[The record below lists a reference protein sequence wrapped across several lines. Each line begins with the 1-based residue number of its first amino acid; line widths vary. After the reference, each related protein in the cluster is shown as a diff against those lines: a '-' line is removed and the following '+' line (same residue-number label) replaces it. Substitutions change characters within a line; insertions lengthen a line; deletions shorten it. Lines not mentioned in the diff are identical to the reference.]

1 MWKRNGLPWRA
12 KGTIDRKGLVFPMLK
27 LVLPA
32 IFCAS
37 ALIAAERPPLVPQR
51 WSGDLNVPD
60 PVACSVDAQG
70 RVFVTRTARRKTA
83 DLDIRQW
90 SEWIPDDVGLISV
103 AAKSA
108 FLRAKLAPGM
118 LRAPRGDLRDWN
130 GDGSIDWQDLA
141 VPAERILL
149 LEDRD
154 GNGTADHLGEF
165 AGGFASDV
173 TGIAA
178 GVLAINGNVYA
189 TIAPDLWKL
198 TDRDGDGKADHR
210 ESLVHG
216 FGIHLAYAGHD
227 MHGLTRGPDGRIYWT
242 IGDKGVQVQRRE
254 DGRTF
259 SFPHEGCVLRCE
271 LDGSRFEVFAHGLRN
286 VQEIAFNETGDL
298 FGVDNDA
305 DKPGEK
311 ERLVWILPESD
322 SGWRCSWQ
330 YMKDWCPWTSE
341 GRWQTKH
348 GTQPIFLTPPIAL
361 SHDGPSGF
369 ACNPGTALAPEWNG
383 WFFLNQFPSGHMN
396 ALRLVQEGSGWQLA
410 EDVRVSRGIMGVGMS
425 WGPDGALYYTDWE
438 SGYELNG
445 KGAVWRA
452 DVAAA
457 QRHPLREEVRNLL
470 AAGFKDIPEAR
481 LAELLSHADQR
492 VRCGAQWELADRGA
506 WTVLQSAAG
515 QAGQRLAQLHGLW
528 GLGQGWRSGRLVD
541 ARILADAMTDPD
553 PEVRVAAARVAPE
566 SPSSTST
573 DDSLV
578 RLLADSSPR
587 VRLAAAL
594 ACGPRRIKAA
604 VPALLR
610 LADPAPEPFTRHA
623 VVTGLAGCADPAE
636 LSALAADPDV
646 SRRAV
651 AVLALGR
658 LRDADTARFLGDA
671 EPRIAETAAIAIH
684 DGGGIPEAL
693 PSLAAFLGKAPA
705 SAPESVLRR
714 ALAAQVRSGTTA
726 AATTVVAFALR
737 PDHALPLRRLALELL
752 RDWTSPSRL
761 DSADGMARQLPER
774 NADTA
779 RVALQ
784 DEGVL
789 PGLLALEQ
797 PALQAAALEV
807 ALAHK
812 LPVPAHR
819 LTAAISDA
827 ALAPAT
833 RQAALRLLAGSHG
846 SSPGVRDAITTAI
859 SDKNNDV
866 AIAALESFRQI
877 NPAST
882 PAECERILRESSPVR
897 LQQAACR
904 ILGELKTPEA
914 ARVLSDRMS
923 QPSLSAALLL
933 DFADAAEAYPE
944 LAPALQK
951 LTAAPDDAPI
961 AVAWRDC
968 LEGGDPVA
976 GRRIC
981 LTDVSAGCVACH
993 RFDTNPGSG
1002 IGPALHEIGSL
1013 RDRAALLESLINPS
1027 AAIADGFG
1035 IVTATL
1041 TDGSVVAGTL
1051 AASSDSTVTIRL
1063 PEGEIRR
1070 IERSQIR
1077 EMPPPVSGMPPMDA
1091 ILSRRDL
1098 RDVVAYLSSLK
1109 SKPKR

>member
-1 MWKRNGLPWRA
+1 
-12 KGTIDRKGLVFPMLK
+12 MLK
-27 LVLPA
+27 LAIPA
-32 IFCAS
+32 IFCAP
-37 ALIAAERPPLVPQR
+37 ALMAAERPPLVPQR

-70 RVFVTRTARRKTA
+70 RVFVTRTSRRKTA

-90 SEWIPDDVGLISV
+90 SEWIPDDVGLTSV

-118 LRAPRGDLRDWN
+118 LRGPRGDLRDWN

-178 GVLAINGNVYA
+178 GVLAINGDVYA
-189 TIAPDLWKL
+189 TIAPDLWL
-198 TDRDGDGKADHR
+198 VADRDGDGKAEHR
-210 ESLVHG
+210 EALVHG

-254 DGRTF
+254 DGHIV

-271 LDGSRFEVFAHGLRN
+271 PDGSRFEVFAHGLRN
-286 VQEIAFNETGDL
+286 VQEIAFNEAGDL

-341 GRWQTKH
+341 GRWQTQH
-348 GTQPIFLTPPIAL
+348 GAQPIFLTPPIAL

-369 ACNPGTALAPEWNG
+369 ASNPGTALAPEWNG

-396 ALRLVQEGSGWQLA
+396 ALRLVQEGSGWRLA
-410 EDVRVSRGIMGVGMS
+410 EDVRVSSGIMGVGMS

-452 DVAAA
+452 DVTSA

-470 AAGFKDIPEAR
+470 AAGFKALPEPR

-492 VRCGAQWELADRGA
+492 IRCGAQWELADRGA

-515 QAGQRLAQLHGLW
+515 QSGQRLAQLHGLW
-528 GLGQGWRSGRLVD
+528 GLGQGWRSGRHAD
-541 ARILADAMTDPD
+541 SRILADAMADPD
-553 PEVRVAAARVAPE
+553 PEIRVAAARVATE
-566 SPSSTST
+566 ASSSTST
-573 DDSLV
+573 DEALV

-604 VPALLR
+604 VPVLLR
-610 LADPAPEPFTRHA
+610 LADPELEPFTRHA
-623 VVTGLAGCADPAE
+623 IVTGLAGCADPAE
-636 LSALAADPDV
+636 LSALAADPAV

-651 AVLALGR
+651 AVLALAR
-658 LRDADTARFLGDA
+658 LRHAATAQFLNDSN
-671 EPRIAETAAIAIH
+671 PRIAEAAAIAIH
-684 DGGGIPEAL
+684 DGDGIPEAL
-693 PSLAAFLGKAPA
+693 PSLADFLGKARA
-705 SAPESVLRR
+705 SEPESVLRR
-714 ALAAQVRSGTTA
+714 ALAAQLRSGTAA
-726 AATTVVAFALR
+726 AATTVAAFALS
-737 PDHALPLRRLALELL
+737 PDHAIPIRRLALDLL

-774 NADTA
+774 NAEAA
-779 RVALQ
+779 RTALQ
-784 DEGVL
+784 PFV

-797 PALQAAALEV
+797 PVLQAAALDV
-807 ALAHK
+807 ALAHQ
-812 LPVPAHR
+812 LPFPAER
-819 LTAAISDA
+819 LTTALADA

-833 RQAALRLLAGSHG
+833 RQAAIRLLAASHG
-846 SSPGVRDAITTAI
+846 SSPGVLHAITSAI
-859 SDKNNDV
+859 RDKDNGV
-866 AIAALESFRQI
+866 AITALDSFRHI
-877 NPAST
+877 NPAAT
-882 PAECERILRESSPVR
+882 PAECDRLLRERAPVR

-914 ARVLSDRMS
+914 GHVLGARMS
-923 QPSLSAALLL
+923 EPSLPAALLL
-933 DFADAAEAYPE
+933 DFREAAGSYPE

-951 LTAAPDDAPI
+951 LTAVPDDAPI

-968 LEGGDPVA
+968 LEGGDPAA

-981 LTDVSAGCVACH
+981 LSDVSAGCVACH

-1013 RDRAALLESLINPS
+1013 RDRAALLESLLNPS
-1027 AAIADGFG
+1027 ATVADGFG

-1051 AASSDSTVTIRL
+1051 AASSETNVTIRL

-1077 EMPPPVSGMPPMDA
+1077 EMPPPVSGMPPMEA
-1091 ILSRRDL
+1091 ILSRREL
-1098 RDVVAYLSSLK
+1098 RDTVAYLSSLK
-1109 SKPKR
+1109 SKQKR

>member
-1 MWKRNGLPWRA
+1 M
-12 KGTIDRKGLVFPMLK
+12 
-27 LVLPA
+27 
-32 IFCAS
+32 
-37 ALIAAERPPLVPQR
+37 AAERPPLVPQR

-70 RVFVTRTARRKTA
+70 RVFVTRTSRRKTA

-90 SEWIPDDVGLISV
+90 SEWIPDDVGLTSV

-118 LRAPRGDLRDWN
+118 LRGPRGDLRDWN
-130 GDGSIDWQDLA
+130 GDGSVDWQDLA

-189 TIAPDLWKL
+189 TIAPDLWL
-198 TDRDGDGKADHR
+198 VADRDGDGKADHR

-242 IGDKGVQVQRRE
+242 IGDKGVHVQRRE

-271 LDGSRFEVFAHGLRN
+271 PDGSRFEVFAHGLRN

-341 GRWQTKH
+341 GRWQTQH

-369 ACNPGTALAPEWNG
+369 ASNPGTALAPEWNG

-396 ALRLVQEGSGWQLA
+396 ALRLVQEGSAWRLA
-410 EDVRVSRGIMGVGMS
+410 EDVRVSSGIMGVGMS

-470 AAGFKDIPEAR
+470 AAGFKALPEPR
-481 LAELLSHADQR
+481 LAELLSHPDQR
-492 VRCGAQWELADRGA
+492 VRCGAQWELADRSA
-506 WTVLQSAAG
+506 WNVLQSAAG

-528 GLGQGWRSGRLVD
+528 GLGQGWRSGRLED
-541 ARILADAMTDPD
+541 SRTLAAAMAYPD
-553 PEVRVAAARVAPE
+553 PEVRVAAARVATE
-566 SPSSTST
+566 SPSSANT
-573 DDSLV
+573 DEALV

-594 ACGPRRIKAA
+594 ACGPRKIKSA
-604 VPALLR
+604 VPVLLR
-610 LADPAPEPFTRHA
+610 MAEPDPEPFTRHA
-623 VVTGLAGCADPAE
+623 IVTGLAGCADPAE
-636 LSALAADPDV
+636 LAALATDP
-646 SRRAV
+646 AV
-651 AVLALGR
+651 GCREAAVLALAR
-658 LRDADTARFLGDA
+658 LRHAATAQFLNDSN
-671 EPRIAETAAIAIH
+671 PRITEAAAIAIH
-684 DGGGIPEAL
+684 DGEGIPEAL
-693 PSLAAFLGKAPA
+693 PFLVAFLGKAQA
-705 SAPESVLRR
+705 SEPESVLRR
-714 ALAAQVRSGTTA
+714 ALAAQLRSGTTA
-726 AATTVVAFALR
+726 AATAIAAFALS
-737 PDHALPLRRLALELL
+737 PDHTLPIRRLALDLL

-774 NADTA
+774 NAEAA
-779 RVALQ
+779 RTALQ
-784 DEGVL
+784 PFV
-789 PGLLALEQ
+789 PGLLALEE
-797 PALQAAALEV
+797 PILQAAALEV
-807 ALAHK
+807 ALAHQ
-812 LPVPAHR
+812 LPFPAER
-819 LTAAISDA
+819 LTAAIRDPS
-827 ALAPAT
+827 LAPAT
-833 RQAALRLLAGSHG
+833 RQAALRLLAARHG
-846 SSPGVRDAITTAI
+846 SSPGVRNAITTAI
-859 SDKNNDV
+859 RDKDNGV

-877 NPAST
+877 DPAAT
-882 PAECERILRESSPVR
+882 PAECDRILRERSAIR

-904 ILGELKTPEA
+904 TLGELKTPEA
-914 ARVLSDRMS
+914 ARVLGARMS
-923 QPSLSAALLL
+923 EPPVPAALLL
-933 DFADAAEAYPE
+933 DFREAAASYPE
-944 LAPALQK
+944 LAPVLQK
-951 LTAAPDDAPI
+951 LTAVPDGAPI

-968 LEGGDPVA
+968 LEGGDPAA

-993 RFDTNPGSG
+993 RFDANPGSG
-1002 IGPALHEIGSL
+1002 IGPALNEIGSL
-1013 RDRAALLESLINPS
+1013 RDRAALLESLLNPS
-1027 AAIADGFG
+1027 ATVADGFG

-1041 TDGSVVAGTL
+1041 IDGSVVAGTL
-1051 AASSDSTVTIRL
+1051 AASSESNVTIRL

-1070 IERSQIR
+1070 IDRSQIR
-1077 EMPPPVSGMPPMDA
+1077 EMPPPVSGMPPMEA

-1098 RDVVAYLSSLK
+1098 RDIVAYLSSLK

>member
-1 MWKRNGLPWRA
+1 
-12 KGTIDRKGLVFPMLK
+12 MLK

-37 ALIAAERPPLVPQR
+37 ALMAAERPSLVPQR

-70 RVFVTRTARRKTA
+70 RVFVTRTSRRKTA

-90 SEWIPDDVGLISV
+90 SEWIPDDVGLTSV

-118 LRAPRGDLRDWN
+118 LRGPRGDLRDWN

-165 AGGFASDV
+165 AGGFASHV

-189 TIAPDLWKL
+189 TIAPDLWL
-198 TDRDGDGKADHR
+198 VADRDGDGKAEHR

-242 IGDKGVQVQRRE
+242 IGDKGVHVQRRE

-271 LDGSRFEVFAHGLRN
+271 PDGSRFEVFAHGLRN

-341 GRWQTKH
+341 GRWQTQH
-348 GTQPIFLTPPIAL
+348 ATQPIFLTPPIAL

-396 ALRLVQEGSGWQLA
+396 ALRLVQEGSAWRLA
-410 EDVRVSRGIMGVGMS
+410 EDVRVSSGIMGVGMS

-452 DVAAA
+452 DVTAA

-470 AAGFKDIPEAR
+470 AAGFKALPEPQ

-492 VRCGAQWELADRGA
+492 IRCGAQWELADRSA
-506 WTVLQSAAG
+506 WNVLQSAAG

-528 GLGQGWRSGRLVD
+528 GLGQGWRSGRLAD
-541 ARILADAMTDPD
+541 SRILADAMADPD
-553 PEVRVAAARVAPE
+553 PEIRVAAARVATE

-573 DDSLV
+573 DDALV

-594 ACGPRRIKAA
+594 ACGPRKIKAA

-610 LADPAPEPFTRHA
+610 MADPEMEPFTRHA
-623 VVTGLAGCADPAE
+623 IVTGLAGCADPAE
-636 LSALAADPDV
+636 LSALAADPAV

-651 AVLALGR
+651 AVLALAR
-658 LRDADTARFLGDA
+658 LRHAATAQFLNDSN
-671 EPRIAETAAIAIH
+671 PRIAEAAAIAIH
-684 DGGGIPEAL
+684 DGDGIPEAL
-693 PSLAAFLGKAPA
+693 PSLADFLGKAQA
-705 SAPESVLRR
+705 SEPESVLRR
-714 ALAAQVRSGTTA
+714 ALAAQLRSGTTA
-726 AATTVVAFALR
+726 AATAVASFALS
-737 PDHALPLRRLALELL
+737 PDHAIPIRRLALDLL

-774 NADTA
+774 NAEAA
-779 RVALQ
+779 RTALQ
-784 DEGVL
+784 PFV

-797 PALQAAALEV
+797 PVLQAAALDV
-807 ALAHK
+807 ALAHQ
-812 LPVPAHR
+812 LPFPAER
-819 LTAAISDA
+819 LTTPLADA

-833 RQAALRLLAGSHG
+833 RQAAIRLLAARHG
-846 SSPGVRDAITTAI
+846 SSPGVGDAITTAI
-859 SDKNNDV
+859 RDKDNGV
-866 AIAALESFRQI
+866 AITALESFRQI
-877 NPAST
+877 DPAAT
-882 PAECERILRESSPVR
+882 PAECERILRERSAIR

-904 ILGELKTPEA
+904 TLGELKTPEA
-914 ARVLSDRMS
+914 ARVLGARMS
-923 QPSLSAALLL
+923 EPSVPAALLL
-933 DFADAAEAYPE
+933 DFREAAASYPE
-944 LAPALQK
+944 LAPVLQK
-951 LTAAPDDAPI
+951 LTAVPDDAPI

-968 LEGGDPVA
+968 LEGGDPTA

-993 RFDTNPGSG
+993 RFDANPGSG

-1013 RDRAALLESLINPS
+1013 RDRASLLESLLNPS
-1027 AAIADGFG
+1027 ATVADGFG

-1051 AASSDSTVTIRL
+1051 AASSETNVTIRL

-1077 EMPPPVSGMPPMDA
+1077 EMPPPVSGMPPMEA
-1091 ILSRRDL
+1091 ILSRREL
-1098 RDVVAYLSSLK
+1098 RDIVAYLSSLK